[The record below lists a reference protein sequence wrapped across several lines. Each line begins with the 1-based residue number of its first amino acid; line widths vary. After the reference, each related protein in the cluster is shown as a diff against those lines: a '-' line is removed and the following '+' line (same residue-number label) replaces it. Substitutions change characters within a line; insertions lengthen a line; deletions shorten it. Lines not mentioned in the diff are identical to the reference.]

1 MVKTKKV
8 KKKTLVLY
16 SDSRCPV
23 CSDAKAYL
31 ESKGV
36 SFKIVDIDSYPELR
50 GMPFAPVICQL
61 NKKGGKGK
69 CMVGFNKDKLDKF
82 IQKKVKK
89 R

>member
-8 KKKTLVLY
+8 KKKTLILY

-23 CSDAKAYL
+23 CAEVKAYL

-36 SFKIVDIDSYPELR
+36 SFKIVDIDSQPTLR
-50 GMPFAPVICQL
+50 GMPFAPVICQMG
-61 NKKGGKGK
+61 KKGKKGK
-69 CMVGFNKDKLDKF
+69 CVVGFNKDKLDKF
-82 IQKKVKK
+82 IKKVK